1 MDFIVEISILFHV
14 RYGNNISPH
23 IIPFGMGLVGVARTG
38 SVYMTMSITVERYF
52 AIVHPLKD
60 FISLKKYLLPATIT
74 FSLVYNIPKVF
85 NTHFV
90 NLCHTNLKL
99 NMSPDIINILQHNTH
114 TVHVSRQ
121 QASFSSILHSCSS
134 NSSSFR
140 L

>member
-1 MDFIVEISILFHV
+1 MDFIFDISILRHV

-60 FISLKKYLLPATIT
+60 FIALKKYLLPATIT

-85 NTHFV
+85 NTNFV
-90 NLCHTNLKL
+90 NVRHPK
-99 NMSPDIINILQHNTH
+99 NMSPDIINI
-114 TVHVSRQ
+114 SQ
-121 QASFSSILHSCSS
+121 QNIFLIIL
-134 NSSSFR
+134 
-140 L
+140 

>member
-1 MDFIVEISILFHV
+1 MEIIFDISILCHV

-60 FISLKKYLLPATIT
+60 FIALKKYLLPATIT
-74 FSLVYNIPKVF
+74 FSLVYNVPKVF
-85 NTHFV
+85 YTTFV
-90 NLCHTNLKL
+90 NVCHPNLKK
-99 NMSPDIINILQHNTH
+99 NMALDIIN
-114 TVHVSRQ
+114 VSRQ
-121 QASFSSILHSCSS
+121 NIFILI
-134 NSSSFR
+134 